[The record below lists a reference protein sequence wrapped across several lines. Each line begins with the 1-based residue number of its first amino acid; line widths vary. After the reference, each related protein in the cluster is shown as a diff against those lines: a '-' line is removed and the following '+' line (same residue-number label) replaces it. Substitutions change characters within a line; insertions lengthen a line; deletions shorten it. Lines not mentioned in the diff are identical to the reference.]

1 MKLSARRIAETLLLA
16 GTSLAL
22 LGHGGDVP
30 TCFAHQ
36 PAARTF
42 NVVGTCGAP
51 GVITVATDPC
61 GVTLTG
67 DDVGLPTSGNLGA
80 TLDVGFQLYGEIN
93 TDWKLECDAAPAHAT
108 DAGAPAP
115 GEYTILC
122 RRRPGPT
129 NPFPLADDVDWCRA
143 DLLPVTPTCDLHAC
157 APSTCAAGEHTVFA
171 SAASAGSACCP
182 TCVANGPDDPIP
194 TVLPPPCQREACPQ
208 SCPAGQEL
216 MSPVNTCCGSC
227 LTPPQSCLDGRAQW
241 SSELAAQWASLRAC
255 TADAD
260 CAIATVGSRCA
271 GSCPDAIRN
280 DQIAALNQWASARG
294 DELCATCVTDAP
306 GCTTNQPSLRAVCTN
321 GSCALAAP

>member
-1 MKLSARRIAETLLLA
+1 MNPTARRIVETLLLA

-36 PAARTF
+36 PATRTF
-42 NVVGTCGAP
+42 NVVGTCGPP

-93 TDWKLECDAAPAHAT
+93 TDWKLECDAGPAFAT

-115 GEYTILC
+115 GEYGILC

-129 NPFPLADDVDWCRA
+129 NPNPLADDVDWCRA

-157 APSTCAAGEHTVFA
+157 APVTCATDEHTAFGP
-171 SAASAGSACCP
+171 SAASSCCP
-182 TCVANGPDDPIP
+182 TCVANGPSDPVP
-194 TVLPPPCQREACPQ
+194 TILPPPCQRETCPQ
-208 SCPAGQEL
+208 SCP
-216 MSPVNTCCGSC
+216 
-227 LTPPQSCLDGRAQW
+227 
-241 SSELAAQWASLRAC
+241 
-255 TADAD
+255 
-260 CAIATVGSRCA
+260 
-271 GSCPDAIRN
+271 
-280 DQIAALNQWASARG
+280 
-294 DELCATCVTDAP
+294 P
-306 GCTTNQPSLRAVCTN
+306 GKN
-321 GSCALAAP
+321 